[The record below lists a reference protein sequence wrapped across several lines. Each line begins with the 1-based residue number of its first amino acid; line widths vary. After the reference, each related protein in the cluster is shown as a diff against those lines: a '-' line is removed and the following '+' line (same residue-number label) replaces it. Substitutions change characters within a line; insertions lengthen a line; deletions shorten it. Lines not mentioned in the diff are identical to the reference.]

1 MGFGLVQHAGQLSM
15 RKYLYNNKGICQKEK
30 DRVYQ
35 GYSLGNFI
43 YQGLRVPGF
52 SVRHNVSG

>member
-1 MGFGLVQHAGQLSM
+1 M